1 VKNSKKAQRII
12 QLLTKM
18 YPDAPKTYLN
28 YNNPF
33 EMLIATILSA
43 RAPDAAV
50 NMVTPVL
57 FRRYPTPE
65 KLSKAELEDIR
76 KIIRPCGAHLK
87 KSQYIKET
95 AKLLVENFSGQVPKS
110 LEELITLKGV
120 ARKSANVIL
129 SVVFNIAEGVIVD
142 THIHRVTNRLGLS
155 EEKTP
160 PKIEKDL
167 MRILPRKDWNDYA
180 RLIGAHGRQ
189 TCKPRRP
196 KCEMCLLSKICP
208 SVELL

>member
-1 VKNSKKAQRII
+1 MKGSKKALRII
-12 QLLTKM
+12 RLLTKM
-18 YPDAPKTYLN
+18 YPTAPKTYLN

-50 NMVTPVL
+50 NMVTPEL
-57 FRRYPTPE
+57 FRRYPTPK
-65 KLSKAELEDIR
+65 KLSMADLEDIR
-76 KIIRPCGAHLK
+76 EIIKPCGAHLK
-87 KSQYIKET
+87 KSQYIRDT
-95 AKLLVENFSGQVPKS
+95 AKLLVENFSGKVPKT

-120 ARKSANVIL
+120 ARKSANVVL
-129 SVVFNIAEGVIVD
+129 SVVFNITEGVIVD

-167 MRILPRKDWNDYA
+167 MRILPRKDWSDYA

-189 TCKPRRP
+189 TCKPHRP
-196 KCEMCLLSKICP
+196 RCEVCLLKRICP

>member
-1 VKNSKKAQRII
+1 MKESKRAQKII

-43 RAPDAAV
+43 RAPDVAV
-50 NMVTPVL
+50 NMVTPEL
-57 FRRYPTPE
+57 FRKYPTPD
-65 KLSKAELEDIR
+65 KLAKANLEDIR
-76 KIIRPCGAHLK
+76 EIIKPCGAHLK
-87 KSQYIKET
+87 KSQYIRGSVKT
-95 AKLLVENFSGQVPKS
+95 LVEQFSGKVPRTMD
-110 LEELITLKGV
+110 ELITLKGV

-129 SVVFNIAEGVIVD
+129 SVVFGISEGVVVD

-155 EEKTP
+155 QEKTP

-167 MRILPRKDWNDYA
+167 MRILPRKDWSDYA
-180 RLIGAHGRQ
+180 RLIGTHGRQ

-196 KCEMCLLSKICP
+196 RCEVCLMEKICP
-208 SVELL
+208 SVDLS

>member
-1 VKNSKKAQRII
+1 VKESKRAQRII
-12 QLLTKM
+12 KLLSEM

-28 YNNPF
+28 YSNPF

-50 NMVTPVL
+50 NMVTPEL
-57 FRRYPTPE
+57 FRKYPTPE
-65 KLSKAELEDIR
+65 KLSRANLEAIR
-76 KIIRPCGAHLK
+76 EIIKPCGAHLK
-87 KSQYIKET
+87 KSEFIRKS
-95 AKLLVENFSGQVPKS
+95 AGILVECFSGKVPKTM
-110 LEELITLKGV
+110 EELITLKGV

-129 SVVFNIAEGVIVD
+129 SVVFDISEGVVVD

-155 EEKTP
+155 LEKTP

-167 MRILPRKDWNDYA
+167 MRIFPQEDWSDYA
-180 RLIGAHGRQ
+180 RLVGTHGRQ

-196 KCEMCLLSKICP
+196 RCEVCLLNKLCP
-208 SVELL
+208 SAELL